1 MGEKESFL
9 NAKALVVDNGT
20 GISKN
25 GFAGEAEEL
34 DDIAG

>member
-1 MGEKESFL
+1 MAEEESFL

-25 GFAGEAEEL
+25 
-34 DDIAG
+34 